1 MQSTDSLTDACGADP
16 GVTCENVYE
25 WTENATLAE
34 LAQWLVDKP
43 LQIACILL
51 VAWIATRIARRL
63 IRHSARRLVASTQD
77 GALGRVSQTVVV
89 GAAVPD
95 PARAHARMEALQN
108 VLGSVVS
115 TIIWVIAVLVAL
127 GELGINLA
135 PLIAGAGIA
144 GVALGFGA
152 QQMVRDYLAG
162 LFIVSEDQFGP
173 GDTIDLQDV
182 SGTVESVSLR
192 STKLRDVDG
201 VLWTVANGEILKVG
215 NANKGWSRAK
225 LDVVVAY
232 GSDLRRAMDV
242 IQAAADAVRRDED
255 WRADFI
261 DPPEMWGVQQVA
273 PDGVTIRLVVKVR
286 PGRQYALTRELQ
298 LNIKEALEAEGIDA
312 PAPAGTLWMPS
323 AEQAPVADAAGEDT
337 EPPVD

>member
-1 MQSTDSLTDACGADP
+1 MQSSEALTEACGEEP
-16 GVTCENVYE
+16 GVACRNVYE
-25 WTENATLAE
+25 WTENENLADLAE
-34 LAQWLVDKP
+34 WLVDKP
-43 LQIACILL
+43 LRIASILL
-51 VAWIATRIARRL
+51 VAWIATRVARRL

-77 GALGRVSQTVVV
+77 GALGRVSQTAVV

-115 TIIWVIAVLVAL
+115 TIIWVIAVIVAL

-182 SGTVESVSLR
+182 SGTVEAVSLR
-192 STKLRDVDG
+192 ATKLRDVDG

-215 NANKGWSRAK
+215 NASKGWSRSK

-232 GSDLRRAMDV
+232 GSDLRQAMDV
-242 IQAAADAVRRDED
+242 IQAAADELREDAAWGRDFLD
-255 WRADFI
+255 A
-261 DPPEMWGVQQVA
+261 PEMWGVQQLA
-273 PDGVTIRLVVKVR
+273 ADGVTIRLVVKVR
-286 PGRQYALTRELQ
+286 PGRQYAVTRELQ
-298 LNIKEALEAEGIDA
+298 LRIKEALEAAGIDTPPPVGA
-312 PAPAGTLWMPS
+312 LWMPP
-323 AEQAPVADAAGEDT
+323 AEAQAVPAED
-337 EPPVD
+337 EA

>member
-1 MQSTDSLTDACGADP
+1 MQTADALTEACGEEP
-16 GVTCENVYE
+16 GVACRNVYE
-25 WTENATLAE
+25 WTENETLAD
-34 LAQWLVDKP
+34 LAEWLVDKP
-43 LQIACILL
+43 LRIACILL
-51 VAWIATRIARRL
+51 VAWIATRVARRL

-77 GALGRVSQTVVV
+77 GALGRVSQAAVV

-115 TIIWVIAVLVAL
+115 TIIWVIAVIVAL

-192 STKLRDVDG
+192 ATKLRDVDG

-215 NANKGWSRAK
+215 NASKGWSRSK

-232 GSDLRRAMDV
+232 GSDLRQAMDV
-242 IQAAADAVRRDED
+242 IQAAADELREEED
-255 WRADFI
+255 WTRDFL
-261 DPPEMWGVQQVA
+261 DAPEMWGVQQLA
-273 PDGVTIRLVVKVR
+273 ADGVTIRLVVKVR
-286 PGRQYALTRELQ
+286 PGRQYAVTRELQ
-298 LNIKEALEAEGIDA
+298 LRIKEALEAAGIDTPPPVGALWMPPVDA
-312 PAPAGTLWMPS
+312 PAVPA
-323 AEQAPVADAAGEDT
+323 ED
-337 EPPVD
+337 EA